1 MVRCS
6 WQSNEEQ
13 IVIYIHP
20 EIKAKGK
27 PDFTSL
33 EQHLYDVAITAKKIA
48 PYFLL
53 DPKIAFIG
61 GLMHDIGKANTIF
74 QKRLTNKTTRYDDPF
89 RHEIASIFFLSLIDA
104 KFHNEIIE
112 MIIAH
117 HKSIKNDIR
126 ELGILDLENRFEDVF
141 TLHLGDWED
150 WSKTAIEIL
159 VSLGIKYRSLNIED
173 AQKSYQYAVD
183 YCKKRSLGWSRWKGL
198 MVASDHFASALIDK
212 TKENLSNIFRIPNL
226 DFYEQRENA
235 LYPLSL
241 IKLDSNKKHT
251 IVTASTGAGKT
262 DFLLRRCKG
271 RVFYI
276 LPFQA
281 SINAMY
287 NRIKND
293 LDKSNP
299 NLDIRLLHG
308 SSSITIENGK
318 IEERMLQN
326 KVGASIKVLTPH
338 QLASVVFGIKGFESI
353 LLDIEGSDVIL
364 DEIHVYTEITRAIVL
379 KLIDVLKYMNCNIHI
394 GTATMPSVLYKE
406 IISKLGKE
414 NVYEVKL
421 SNEELLSFNRHIIYK
436 INSFESGFDEIEK
449 AINENKKVLLVC
461 NRVAVSQDWYE
472 MISNQFPKTKIM
484 LIHSRFK
491 RSDRSRLEEKLIEE
505 FNKTEKACIVI
516 STQVVE
522 VSLDISFDL
531 MITQTAPL
539 DSLIQRFGRINRIRN
554 THRIGKYKPIFVIK
568 PTEKEKEALPYNLKI
583 LQRSFEIL
591 PDKELLNEI
600 EMQRK
605 IDLVFPKMIDE
616 MTLDKDAIF
625 KEGNWEIFS
634 LRHKS
639 KSVLL
644 QQLDIDNVSCIIEN
658 NEENYLSTSFEKR
671 KSFEIPVRFNSI
683 AYKGL
688 RQADCGSNPFIIPDK
703 AYSETIG
710 LQMNLVK
717 PENYKTQFI

>member
-1 MVRCS
+1 M
-6 WQSNEEQ
+6 
-13 IVIYIHP
+13 IYVHP
-20 EIKAKGK
+20 QIKAKGK
-27 PDFTSL
+27 PDYTPL
-33 EQHLYDVAITAKKIA
+33 EQHLYDVAITAEKIA
-48 PYFLL
+48 PYFHL
-53 DPKIAFIG
+53 DLKTAFIG
-61 GLMHDIGKANTIF
+61 GLLHDIGKANKIF
-74 QKRLTNKTTRYDDPF
+74 QDRLTRKITRQDQPF
-89 RHEIASIFFLSLIDA
+89 RHEIASIFFLSMIDEN
-104 KFHNEIIE
+104 KRDYVLE

-117 HKSIKNDIR
+117 HKSIKNDVR
-126 ELGILDLENRFEDVF
+126 ELGILDLENRFEDTF
-141 TLHLGDWED
+141 ALHLGEWES
-150 WSKTAIEIL
+150 WSKAAIEIL
-159 VSLGIKYRSLNIED
+159 VSLGIKYKPISIDDTYN
-173 AQKSYQYAVD
+173 SYNYAVN
-183 YCKKRSLGWSRWKGL
+183 YCKRRVLGWSRWKGL
-198 MVASDHFASALIDK
+198 MVASDHFASALVDK
-212 TKENLSNIFRIPNL
+212 MEKNLNKIFKIPNL
-226 DFYEQRENA
+226 NFYEQRKNK

-241 IKLDSNKKHT
+241 IKINSNKKHT
-251 IVTASTGAGKT
+251 IITASTGAGKT
-262 DFLLRRCKG
+262 DFLLRRCKN

-338 QLASVVFGIKGFESI
+338 QLASVVFGIKGFETI
-353 LLDIEGSDVIL
+353 LLDIENTDVIL

-379 KLIDVLKYMNCNIHI
+379 KLIDVLKYINCSIHI

-421 SNEELLSFNRHIIYK
+421 SKANLLSFNRHIIYK
-436 INSFESGFDEIEK
+436 INSFESSFDEIEK
-449 AINENKKVLLVC
+449 AINEDRKMLLVC
-461 NRVAVSQDWYE
+461 NRVAVSQNWYE
-472 MISNQFPKTKIM
+472 TISNRFPATKIM
-484 LIHSRFK
+484 LMHSRFK
-491 RSDRSRLEEKLIEE
+491 RSDRSELEKKLIEE
-505 FNKTEKACIVI
+505 FSKTEKSCIVI

-522 VSLDISFDL
+522 VSLDISFDV

-554 THRIGKYKPIFVIK
+554 ENTIGKYKPIFVIK
-568 PTEKEKEALPYNLKI
+568 PPEKEKEALPYNLEI

-591 PDKELLNEI
+591 PDGELLE
-600 EMQRK
+600 EKDMQRK
-605 IDLVFPKMIDE
+605 IDLVFPKIVDE
-616 MTLDKDAIF
+616 MALDKDAIF
-625 KEGNWEIFS
+625 KKGNWEIFL

-644 QQLDIDNVSCIIEN
+644 QQLDIDNVSCIIESD
-658 NEENYLSTSFEKR
+658 EENYLSANFEKR

-688 RQADCGSNPFIIPDK
+688 RQADYGCNPFIIPDK
-703 AYSETIG
+703 AYSEIIG
-710 LQMNLVK
+710 LQLQFVK
-717 PENYKTQFI
+717 PELYKTKFI

>member
-1 MVRCS
+1 M
-6 WQSNEEQ
+6 
-13 IVIYIHP
+13 IYIHP

-33 EQHLYDVAITAKKIA
+33 EQHLYDVAITAEKIA

-53 DPKIAFIG
+53 DSKIAFIG

-74 QKRLTNKTTRYDDPF
+74 QNKLTNKITRYDNPF
-89 RHEIASIFFLSLIDA
+89 RHEIVSIFFLSLIDS

-117 HKSIKNDIR
+117 HKSIKNDVR

-141 TLHLGDWED
+141 TLHLGNWED
-150 WSKTAIEIL
+150 WSKAAIDIL
-159 VSLGIKYRSLNIED
+159 VSLGIKRRPISIDD
-173 AQKSYQYAVD
+173 AHNSYNYAVN
-183 YCKKRSLGWSRWKGL
+183 YCKRRRLGWSRWKGL
-198 MVASDHFASALIDK
+198 MVAADHFASALADK
-212 TKENLSNIFRIPNL
+212 TEENLNNIFLTPNL
-226 DFYEQRENA
+226 IFYEQRKNK

-241 IKLDSNKKHT
+241 IKTNSEKKHT

-271 RVFYI
+271 RVFYV

-353 LLDIEGSDVIL
+353 LLDIKDSDVIL

-421 SNEELLSFNRHIIYK
+421 SNANLLSFNRHIIYK
-436 INSFESGFDEIEK
+436 INSFESSFDEIEK

-461 NRVAVSQDWYE
+461 NRVATSQGWYE
-472 MISNQFPKTKIM
+472 VVSNQFPKTKIM

-491 RSDRSRLEEKLIEE
+491 RNDRSELEKKLIKE
-505 FNKTEKACIVI
+505 FSKTEKSCIVI

-522 VSLDISFDL
+522 VSLDISFDV

-554 THRIGKYKPIFVIK
+554 ENTIGKYKPIFVIK
-568 PTEKEKEALPYNLKI
+568 PPEKEKETLPYNLEI

-600 EMQRK
+600 DIQRK
-605 IDLVFPKMIDE
+605 IDLVFPELTDKME
-616 MTLDKDAIF
+616 LDKDAIF
-625 KEGNWEIFS
+625 KDGKWEIFL

-644 QQLDIDNVSCIIEN
+644 QQLDIDNVSCIIEKD
-658 NEENYLSTSFEKR
+658 EENYLCANFEKR

-688 RQADCGSNPFIIPDK
+688 RQADAGSNPFIIPDK
-703 AYSETIG
+703 AYSEIIG
-710 LQMNLVK
+710 LQMQFVK
-717 PENYKTQFI
+717 PEHYKTKFI

>member
-1 MVRCS
+1 MICK
-6 WQSNEEQ
+6 
-13 IVIYIHP
+13 YP

-27 PDFTSL
+27 PEFTTL
-33 EQHLYDVAITAKKIA
+33 EQHLYDVAITAEKIA
-48 PYFLL
+48 PYLSL
-53 DPKIAFIG
+53 DSKIAFIG

-74 QKRLTNKTTRYDDPF
+74 QKRLTNKITRYDNPF
-89 RHEIASIFFLSLIDA
+89 RHEIASVFFLSLIDS
-104 KFHNEIIE
+104 KYHNEIIE

-117 HKSIKNDIR
+117 HKSIKDDLR
-126 ELGILDLENRFEDVF
+126 KLGILDLENRFEDVF

-150 WSKTAIEIL
+150 WSKVAIDIL
-159 VSLGIKYRSLNIED
+159 VSFGIKRRPVNIDD
-173 AQKSYQYAVD
+173 ARNSYNYAVS
-183 YCKKRSLGWSRWKGL
+183 YCKRRILGWSSWKGL
-198 MVASDHFASALIDK
+198 MVAADHFASALADK
-212 TKENLSNIFRIPNL
+212 TEKKLNNIFKTPNL
-226 DFYEQRENA
+226 NFYEQRENV

-241 IKLDSNKKHT
+241 IKSNSNKKHT

-338 QLASVVFGIKGFESI
+338 QLASVVFGIRGFESI
-353 LLDIEGSDVIL
+353 LLDIKDSDVIL
-364 DEIHVYTEITRAIVL
+364 DEIHVYSEITRAIVL
-379 KLIDVLKYMNCNIHI
+379 KLIEVLIYMNCRIHI

-421 SNEELLSFNRHIIYK
+421 SNEELHSFNRHIIFK
-436 INSFESGFDEIEK
+436 IDSFESSFDEIQK
-449 AINENKKVLLVC
+449 AINDNKKVLLVC
-461 NRVAVSQDWYE
+461 NRVATSQDWYE
-472 MISNQFPKTKIM
+472 MMSNHFPKTKIM

-491 RSDRSRLEEKLIEE
+491 RSDRSKLEKKLIEE
-505 FNKTEKACIVI
+505 FNKAKESCIVI

-539 DSLIQRFGRINRIRN
+539 DSLIQRFGRINRTRN
-554 THRIGKYKPIFVIK
+554 KNTIGQYKPIFVIK
-568 PTEKEKEALPYNLKI
+568 PPEKESEALPYNI
-583 LQRSFEIL
+583 DVLQRSFEIL
-591 PDKELLNEI
+591 PDGELLYEKD
-600 EMQRK
+600 MQRK
-605 IDLVFPKMIDE
+605 IDLVFPDLPNE
-616 MTLDKDAIF
+616 MELDKDAIF
-625 KEGNWEIFS
+625 KDGNWQIFF

-644 QQLDIDNVSCIIEN
+644 QQLDIDNVSCIVEKD
-658 NEENYLSTSFEKR
+658 EESYLHANFEQR
-671 KSFEIPVRFNSI
+671 KTFEIPVRFNSI
-683 AYKGL
+683 AYRKL

-710 LQMNLVK
+710 LKMQLVK
-717 PENYKTQFI
+717 PEYYETNFI